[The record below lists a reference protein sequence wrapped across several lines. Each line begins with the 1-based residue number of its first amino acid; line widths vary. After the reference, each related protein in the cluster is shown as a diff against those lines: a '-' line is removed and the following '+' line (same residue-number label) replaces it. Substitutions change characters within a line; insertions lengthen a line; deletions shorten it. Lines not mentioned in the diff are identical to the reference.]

1 MYFNAIRQ
9 RKLYNYIQEK
19 YVINIS
25 IMGDIN
31 ESIGIQPIHIRFMS
45 NNNPN
50 SIQIL
55 TKNMIY
61 IPDEKEKPANTIQG
75 GDGSGETSIYPYFTD
90 TVEFP
95 EERLKKLPRRE
106 LIEVFFNKNQ
116 FKKYIRNRK
125 SIKTSERSVI
135 AVDNLNI
142 LIKLL
147 LCTDFPLKNNI
158 TDTFSENIKQTNSIA
173 PAKSDSAFAS
183 IMNLFKSKKYKLC
196 YLNLDSS
203 TFTLISVT
211 RVNDIIN
218 DKKFSKLIT
227 IASAYDNWR
236 IDLIK
241 KLEYNSK
248 EMNLDGLI
256 DKYMNTI
263 LGKFTEEG
271 IKSSLKEALNRPK
284 LAIPIH
290 IVIDP
295 IKELSGVAIGDK
307 NKFKKLMVKI
317 AEKNKYAS
325 MKSAAAYFIP
335 DKVMEIEGFNKILN
349 ISLETAINDKFI
361 KTLLS
366 VGASIAT
373 LKKTSKA
380 IDETE
385 IVDKTVASKIE
396 QYSQLSEFSKYM
408 TSNTPPYYRYSNLKL
423 QDALASYKIEGDDRL
438 FNLIRFIKEI
448 GTDEKP
454 GAEYMNNVEMIDTVK
469 NDVSSIIEM
478 SPSAD
483 NKQKDGTDANM
494 DLNRAFDLNTNK
506 YYDTC
511 LKLEI
516 MKGILDNDNIEEIK
530 CSYQNNK
537 LINLHDELK
546 SNSAEKNPALLYI
559 SNKVLDISMFKKK
572 SNTTRKQRTRGGRY
586 KHNVTKKVGGWLP
599 TNSPKPTKPK
609 PPKPHQPRRRVKIPT
624 ETGQTPSNS
633 V

>member
-1 MYFNAIRQ
+1 
-9 RKLYNYIQEK
+9 
-19 YVINIS
+19 
-25 IMGDIN
+25 MGDIN
-31 ESIGIQPIHIRFMS
+31 ESIGIQPIHIRFIS

-50 SIQIL
+50 SIQTL

-61 IPDEKEKPANTIQG
+61 IPDEKDKPTNTIQV

-95 EERLKKLPRRE
+95 EEKLKKLPRKE

-125 SIKTSERSVI
+125 SIKVSERSVI

-173 PAKSDSAFAS
+173 PAKSDSVFAS
-183 IMNLFKSKKYKLC
+183 MMNIFKSKKYKLC
-196 YLNLDSS
+196 YLNVDST

-218 DKKFSKLIT
+218 DKQFSKLIT
-227 IASAYDNWR
+227 IVSAYDKWR

-241 KLEYNSK
+241 KLEINSK

-256 DKYMNTI
+256 DQYMNTI
-263 LGKFTEEG
+263 LKKLTEED
-271 IKSSLKEALNRPK
+271 IKNSITEATRRPK
-284 LAIPIH
+284 LAIPIS
-290 IVIDP
+290 IVIGP
-295 IKELSGVAIGDK
+295 INELYSVAIGDK
-307 NKFKKLMVKI
+307 KKFRELMVKI
-317 AEKNKYAS
+317 AERNKYAS

-349 ISLETAINDKFI
+349 TCLETAINDKFI
-361 KTLLS
+361 KTLRS
-366 VGASIAT
+366 VGASLAT

-380 IDETE
+380 IDEIE

-396 QYSQLSEFSKYM
+396 QYSQLSEFNKYM

-448 GTDEKP
+448 GADEKP
-454 GAEYMNNVEMIDTVK
+454 GAEYINNVEMIDTLK
-469 NDVSSIIEM
+469 NDVSSIIET
-478 SPSAD
+478 SSSVD
-483 NKQKDGTDANM
+483 NKQKDSADANM

-516 MKGILDNDNIEEIK
+516 MKGILDNNNIEDIK

-546 SNSAEKNPALLYI
+546 SNSSEKNPALLYI

-572 SNTTRKQRTRGGRY
+572 SNTTRKQRTRGG
-586 KHNVTKKVGGWLP
+586 KHKQNVTKKVGGWS
-599 TNSPKPTKPK
+599 TKPPK
-609 PPKPHQPRRRVKIPT
+609 PPKRRVKFS
-624 ETGQTPSNS
+624 TGTVQTPIMSL
-633 V
+633 VA

>member
-1 MYFNAIRQ
+1 
-9 RKLYNYIQEK
+9 
-19 YVINIS
+19 VINIS

-31 ESIGIQPIHIRFMS
+31 ESIGIQPIHIRFIS

-61 IPDEKEKPANTIQG
+61 IPEEKDKLMQPSSTEVNPTAAVNPNVSSKPTNMIQG

-95 EERLKKLPRRE
+95 EEKLKKLPRKE

-125 SIKTSERSVI
+125 SIKASERSVI

-158 TDTFSENIKQTNSIA
+158 TDTFSENIKQTTSVA
-173 PAKSDSAFAS
+173 PTKSDTLFTSV
-183 IMNLFKSKKYKLC
+183 MNIFKTKKYKLC
-196 YLNLDSS
+196 YLNVDRS

-227 IASAYDNWR
+227 IASAYDKWR

-241 KLEYNSK
+241 KLENSSK
-248 EMNLDGLI
+248 EMNLDGLM

-263 LGKFTEEG
+263 LKRFTEED
-271 IKSSLKEALNRPK
+271 IKNSLKEALRRPK
-284 LAIPIH
+284 LAIPIS

-295 IKELSGVAIGDK
+295 LEQLSSVAIGDK
-307 NKFKKLMVKI
+307 KRFRELMVKI
-317 AEKNKYAS
+317 SERNKYAS

-335 DKVMEIEGFNKILN
+335 DKVMEIEGFNKLLTT
-349 ISLETAINDKFI
+349 SLETAINDKFI
-361 KTLLS
+361 KTLQS
-366 VGASIAT
+366 VGASITT

-380 IDETE
+380 IDEIE

-396 QYSQLSEFSKYM
+396 QYSQLSEFSKFM

-454 GAEYMNNVEMIDTVK
+454 GAEYINNVEMIDTVK

-478 SPSAD
+478 NPSVD
-483 NKQKDGTDANM
+483 NKQKDSTDANM
-494 DLNRAFDLNTNK
+494 DLDRAFDLNTNK

-511 LKLEI
+511 LKLEL
-516 MKGILDNDNIEEIK
+516 MRGILDNDNIEDIK

-546 SNSAEKNPALLYI
+546 SNSAEKNPAILYI

-572 SNTTRKQRTRGGRY
+572 SNTTRKQRTQGGKY
-586 KHNVTKKVGGWLP
+586 KHNTTKKVGGWSTKTP
-599 TNSPKPTKPK
+599 KPK
-609 PPKPHQPRRRVKIPT
+609 PPKRRVVKFS
-624 ETGQTPSNS
+624 TGTVQTPIMSL
-633 V
+633 

>member
-1 MYFNAIRQ
+1 M
-9 RKLYNYIQEK
+9 
-19 YVINIS
+19 INIS
-25 IMGDIN
+25 TMGDIN
-31 ESIGIQPIHIRFMS
+31 ASIGIQPIHIRLIS

-61 IPDEKEKPANTIQG
+61 IPDERDNPSPAEVNTTAAVNPNVSSKPTNMIQG

-95 EERLKKLPRRE
+95 EEKLKKLPRKE

-125 SIKTSERSVI
+125 SIKASERSVI

-158 TDTFSENIKQTNSIA
+158 TDTFSENIKQTTSVA
-173 PAKSDSAFAS
+173 PTKSDTLFTSV
-183 IMNLFKSKKYKLC
+183 MNIFKTKKYKLC
-196 YLNLDSS
+196 YLNIDSS

-227 IASAYDNWR
+227 IASAYDKWR

-241 KLEYNSK
+241 KLEFNSK
-248 EMNLDGLI
+248 EMNLDGLV

-263 LGKFTEEG
+263 LKRFTEED
-271 IKSSLKEALNRPK
+271 IKNSLKEALRRPK
-284 LAIPIH
+284 LAIPIS

-295 IKELSGVAIGDK
+295 LEQLSSVAIGDK
-307 NKFKKLMVKI
+307 NKFRELMVKI
-317 AEKNKYAS
+317 AERNKYAS

-335 DKVMEIEGFNKILN
+335 DKVMEIEGFNKLLTT
-349 ISLETAINDKFI
+349 SLETAINDKFI
-361 KTLLS
+361 KTLQS
-366 VGASIAT
+366 VGASITT

-380 IDETE
+380 IDEIE

-423 QDALASYKIEGDDRL
+423 QEALMSYKIEGDDRL

-454 GAEYMNNVEMIDTVK
+454 GAEYINNVEMIDTLK

-478 SPSAD
+478 NPSVD
-483 NKQKDGTDANM
+483 NKQKDSTDANM
-494 DLNRAFDLNTNK
+494 DLDRAFDLNTNK

-511 LKLEI
+511 LKLEL
-516 MKGILDNDNIEEIK
+516 MRGILDNDNIEDIK

-546 SNSAEKNPALLYI
+546 SNSAEKNPAILYI

-572 SNTTRKQRTRGGRY
+572 SNTTRKQRTQGGKY
-586 KHNVTKKVGGWLP
+586 KHNTTKKVGGWSTKTP
-599 TNSPKPTKPK
+599 KPK
-609 PPKPHQPRRRVKIPT
+609 PPKRRVVKFS
-624 ETGQTPSNS
+624 TGTVQTPIMSL
-633 V
+633 